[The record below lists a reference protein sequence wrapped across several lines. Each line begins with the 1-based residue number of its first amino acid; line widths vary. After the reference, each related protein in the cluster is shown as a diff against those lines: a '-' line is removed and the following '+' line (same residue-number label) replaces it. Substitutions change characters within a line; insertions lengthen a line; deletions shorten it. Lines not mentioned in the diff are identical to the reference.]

1 MAASRMTRRLKAGRK
16 VRSSNSM
23 PAAKPISTAK
33 AARPGERSGSPGSR
47 HHDEGDEQRQ
57 RGSQADQARVA
68 QDAQRDV
75 VRVRLAHREAQ
86 RRSGRLAGQR
96 HAARPDAEG
105 RILRPG
111 RERVAPQVAAI
122 DERADVGEPRRDEGH
137 RQGQHGQAGH
147 RQAHVAR
154 RQPPGARHQRRPA
167 RPQAPQRGRRH
178 QHQSGDRRR
187 QPGRARTGE
196 ERQRHRHGGQP
207 DQHRAPQPALRD
219 QERHR
224 QRTHHREGRHRQRAE
239 DGALVIEAYRRQAGA
254 AGHQPCHPTPG
265 QDRDR
270 VQRECQDRDRHHQRR
285 PVRAMAQRQQ
295 RGRQHQGEADDRG
308 QRAGREARVPGGQAG
323 DPEGQQQRQDRD
335 LQRRARQVAAAQR
348 DPQQAAEDG
357 HRGQVQRP
365 AGSAG
370 PRGLRPSR
378 RRTAP
383 PGRSPPRPARP
394 DDEE

>member
-1 MAASRMTRRLKAGRK
+1 MAASRMTMRLKAGRK

-33 AARPGERSGSPGSR
+33 AARPAS
-47 HHDEGDEQRQ
+47 D
-57 RGSQADQARVA
+57 
-68 QDAQRDV
+68 
-75 VRVRLAHREAQ
+75 RVRQGPATTTKVTNNASAAARPTRPASP
-86 RRSGRLAGQR
+86 RMPSGMSCEWGWRTGRLSGGSGGLAGQR
-96 HAARPDAEG
+96 HAARSDAEG

-111 RERVAPQVAAI
+111 RQRVAPQVAAI
-122 DERADVGEPRRDEGH
+122 DERADVGEAWRDEGH

-154 RQPPGARHQRRPA
+154 RQPSGARHERRPA
-167 RPQAPQRGRRH
+167 RPQAPHRGRRH

-219 QERHR
+219 EERHR

-270 VQRECQDRDRHHQRR
+270 VERERQDRDRHHQRR

-308 QRAGREARVPGGQAG
+308 QRAGREARVPGGEAG

-348 DPQQAAEDG
+348 
-357 HRGQVQRP
+357 RST
-365 AGSAG
+365 AG
-370 PRGLRPSR
+370 R
-378 RRTAP
+378 RR
-383 PGRSPPRPARP
+383 RPPRPGAGASW
-394 DDEE
+394 